1 MAYKIKF
8 TKSAAED
15 LKAIQKYICQN
26 NKEAAKKVIAHIL
39 DNIEKI
45 LPENP
50 AAGRAGRVLRTRE
63 LVISKYPYIV
73 PYQARDNIIYILRIL
88 PTSKK
93 WLS

>member
-63 LVISKYPYIV
+63 LVISKYHYIV